1 MGLIKPQP
9 SPKNWGR
16 LKNESPQWVTSKI
29 NRTYLYLQ
37 LGDFF
42 GRQVG
47 CLDYG
52 FNWNAK
58 GF

>member
-42 GRQVG
+42 G
-47 CLDYG
+47 
-52 FNWNAK
+52 
-58 GF
+58 